1 MMEDFQTQELPS
13 LSSNA
18 SETNKRL
25 PITYRTK
32 GITSMGVPFFM
43 NNTSSSTFNWKDN
56 MGFFTRKSKKDKLN
70 EQYKKKL
77 EQAYKMST
85 SNRSESDRLTAE
97 ANDILEEIKKL
108 EASES

>member
-1 MMEDFQTQELPS
+1 
-13 LSSNA
+13 
-18 SETNKRL
+18 
-25 PITYRTK
+25 
-32 GITSMGVPFFM
+32 
-43 NNTSSSTFNWKDN
+43 

-85 SNRSESDRLTAE
+85 SNRTESDRLTGE

-108 EASES
+108 EETEA

>member
-1 MMEDFQTQELPS
+1 
-13 LSSNA
+13 
-18 SETNKRL
+18 
-25 PITYRTK
+25 
-32 GITSMGVPFFM
+32 M
-43 NNTSSSTFNWKDN
+43 NNTFSSTFNWKNN

-97 ANDILEEIKKL
+97 ANEILEEIKKL
-108 EASES
+108 EAAEF

>member
-1 MMEDFQTQELPS
+1 
-13 LSSNA
+13 
-18 SETNKRL
+18 
-25 PITYRTK
+25 
-32 GITSMGVPFFM
+32 
-43 NNTSSSTFNWKDN
+43 

-70 EQYKKKL
+70 EQYNKKL

-108 EASES
+108 EAAES